1 MGSGS
6 AGSVLA
12 CRLGEDAGKR
22 ILVLEAGR
30 THRDIFLRIPIGTAK
45 VFTAERYNWSYVSE
59 PEPTLAGRQLAHSRG
74 RIVGGSSAI
83 NAMAYVRGNP
93 ADYDRLANEGLSGWS
108 YAEVL
113 PYFKRSEHFE
123 EGGNLYHGGD
133 GPWSV
138 HRNHGDDE
146 VFQAFVKAGEEIG
159 YCANDDYN
167 GRQQLG
173 FSRQQHTIR
182 RGRRVGNADAFLFPA
197 IRRGNVNL
205 QVDTFVQRIILEAGR
220 ATGVEYIHNGKL
232 ERALATGEVLV
243 SAGTFNSPHLLM
255 LSGIGPADHLR
266 SVGIEPM
273 VDLPGV
279 GENLWDHPMI
289 ITRWTRKGT
298 GQLRREL
305 RLDRLAVSML
315 QAFLFGTG
323 FAAGFPT
330 SGTAFV
336 KSSDDEA
343 IPDLQLFCRDGS
355 STSREWFPIVKPPG
369 PQSIGLNVAHV
380 RPQSR
385 GRVRLRSADPLQHVR
400 IQNDFLSTDYDRRAL
415 REGYKVVR
423 SLMESNA
430 FAPFAGPSLSP
441 ATNLETDEQIDTFVR
456 SALTT
461 IYHPAGTCRVG
472 STSSA
477 VVDPQFRVRG
487 VEGLRVIDAS
497 VIPNPIGGNINA
509 AVTMFAEKA
518 ADIVRNRQ
526 LPKADI
532 EAAATG

>member
-1 MGSGS
+1 
-6 AGSVLA
+6 
-12 CRLGEDAGKR
+12 
-22 ILVLEAGR
+22 
-30 THRDIFLRIPIGTAK
+30 
-45 VFTAERYNWSYVSE
+45 
-59 PEPTLAGRQLAHSRG
+59 
-74 RIVGGSSAI
+74 
-83 NAMAYVRGNP
+83 MAYVRGN
-93 ADYDRLANEGLSGWS
+93 AVDYDRLANEGLAGWS
-108 YAEVL
+108 YPDVL

-159 YCANDDYN
+159 YCANEDYN
-167 GRQQLG
+167 GEQQLG

-182 RGRRVGNADAFLFPA
+182 QGRRVGNADAFLYPA
-197 IRRGNVNL
+197 IQRGNVRL
-205 QVDTFVQRIILEAGR
+205 QVDTLVQRIIIEAGKAR
-220 ATGVEYIHNGKL
+220 GVEYVRNGKL
-232 ERALATGEVLV
+232 ERVFATSEVIV
-243 SAGTFNSPHLLM
+243 SAGTFNSPQLLM

-266 SVGIEPM
+266 AVGIEPM

-289 ITRWTRKGT
+289 VTRWERKGT

-336 KSSDDEA
+336 KSSEDQV

-355 STSREWFPIVKPPG
+355 STSREWFPIIKPPV
-369 PQSIGLNVAHV
+369 PQSIGLNVAHI

-385 GRVRLRSADPLQHVR
+385 GRVRLRSADPSQHVR

-415 REGYKVVR
+415 REGFKLVR
-423 SLMESNA
+423 TLMESNA
-430 FAPFAGPSLSP
+430 FAPFGGHSLSP
-441 ATNLETDEQIDTFVR
+441 PTNLESDEKIDAFVQK
-456 SALTT
+456 ALTT
-461 IYHPAGTCRVG
+461 IYHPAGTCRAG
-472 STSSA
+472 SSSSS

-487 VEGLRVIDAS
+487 VDGLRVIDAS

-509 AVTMFAEKA
+509 AVTMFSEKA
-518 ADIVRNRQ
+518 ADIVRDRQ
-526 LPKADI
+526 PLPKA
-532 EAAATG
+532 ELPPAFARLTT